1 MIPITYLLYAV
12 QARGMRAI
20 GAQAQE
26 LQSESGADP
35 LPLQI
40 APHSKR
46 PKAEPAQILPR
57 DPPRP

>member
-1 MIPITYLLYAV
+1 
-12 QARGMRAI
+12 MRAI